1 MAGRE
6 DDLPQVHLFQRLR
19 DDVTFSSNPVQIL
32 PKGSKLL
39 AITPTDNL
47 DTGDDKFLQPEVFRL
62 SAPTGDDLPQLLQ
75 TWGIPWEPEQLV
87 DEVEKAG
94 HPMDMGTFLPPRLK
108 TLLES
113 YKYKDCDKRNSERLS
128 AMKFWRRR
136 ALGLKQS
143 EREFHE
149 SLLPSVAQVLNGKR
163 IFIWQQML
171 ESIGYEDMGV
181 VKEFSTGT
189 PLTGE
194 SEVTGL
200 WPRKFKPASLTTAD
214 LEKVASAQRPL
225 LTFQSFEFM
234 DSDTLA
240 AVWQQTQDEVAA
252 TFLLSKRFGIKQS
265 SKIRCVDD
273 FTQSSINACAQSAS
287 PQNPTQWISCAACA
301 WASWVSPTRARL
313 GKHEALT

>member
-39 AITPTDNL
+39 AITPADNL
-47 DTGDDKFLQPEVFRL
+47 DTGDDKFLQPEVIRL

-108 TLLES
+108 PLLES

-136 ALGLKQS
+136 ALDLKQS

-149 SLLPSVAQVLNGKR
+149 SLHPSVKQVLNGKR
-163 IFIWQQML
+163 VLLWQQML

-200 WPRKFKPASLTTAD
+200 
-214 LEKVASAQRPL
+214 
-225 LTFQSFEFM
+225 
-234 DSDTLA
+234 
-240 AVWQQTQDEVAA
+240 
-252 TFLLSKRFGIKQS
+252 
-265 SKIRCVDD
+265 
-273 FTQSSINACAQSAS
+273 
-287 PQNPTQWISCAACA
+287 
-301 WASWVSPTRARL
+301 
-313 GKHEALT
+313 